1 MLRIKI
7 LIVDDEKSVT
17 DTARGYLEDKY
28 EVMTENNGLKAL
40 ETARE
45 FEPHLII
52 LDILFPDTSG
62 GEIASQIQNNH
73 KLKDTP
79 IVFLTG
85 ILKKEEEREIA
96 GHPFL
101 SKPVSKKELYE
112 CIENYLKS
120 DFEGQ

>member
-1 MLRIKI
+1 MQRKKI

-17 DTARGYLEDKY
+17 STLQGYLRDKY

-40 ETARE
+40 ETAKE

-52 LDILFPDTSG
+52 LDIMFPDTSG
-62 GEIASQIQNNH
+62 GEIASQLQNNY

-85 ILKKEEEREIA
+85 ILKKRGRA
-96 GHPFL
+96 
-101 SKPVSKKELYE
+101 
-112 CIENYLKS
+112 
-120 DFEGQ
+120 

>member
-1 MLRIKI
+1 MERRKI
-7 LIVDDEKSVT
+7 LIVDDEKDVT
-17 DTARGYLEDKY
+17 DTLRGYLEDKH

-73 KLKDTP
+73 KLKNTP

-101 SKPVSKKELYE
+101 SKPVSIEELNE

-120 DFEGQ
+120 DSEGQ